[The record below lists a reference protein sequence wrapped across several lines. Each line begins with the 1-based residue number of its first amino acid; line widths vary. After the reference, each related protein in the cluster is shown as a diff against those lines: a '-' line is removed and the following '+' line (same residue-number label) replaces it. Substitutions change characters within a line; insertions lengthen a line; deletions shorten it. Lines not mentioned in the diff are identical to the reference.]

1 MPKYETREDVRR
13 EAKVAGWAGRF
24 LGAVPV
30 KTGEFSSHDF
40 LMQKDGVV
48 SHVLEIKCR
57 PGVLR
62 YENYKLSVTKWHNLI
77 ARGVEL
83 KVPSMLVVYDDDAR
97 RMMLIRAS
105 LDAGNCVEMFQ
116 RNNRPEQPPELA
128 VVLNWEKF
136 VSVAV
141 IQKGRKVG

>member
-1 MPKYETREDVRR
+1 MKYETREDVRR
-13 EAKVAGWAGRF
+13 EARVAGWAGRF

-40 LMQKDGVV
+40 LMQRNGTV

-62 YENYKLSVTKWHNLI
+62 YENYKLGVAKWHNII

-83 KVPSMLVVYDDDAR
+83 KVPSMLVVFDAEVN

-105 LDAGNCVEMFQ
+105 LEAGGCVEMFQ

-128 VVLNWEKF
+128 VVLGWEKF
-136 VSVAV
+136 ISVAV
-141 IQKGRKVG
+141 IQKARNAG